1 MDADLKGAN
10 LGDGGPEL
18 PQFQSQEVGACQRRS
33 GNDLVRYGQLRSG
46 RCVAG
51 IRTRILIVSHCEP
64 TVLLRI
70 LDSKMAN
77 SLRFWLQSIFRLSF

>member
-1 MDADLKGAN
+1 MKKRLLERLLE
-10 LGDGGPEL
+10 LGDSDSIATEQALLAAKNCPA
-18 PQFQSQEVGACQRRS
+18 P
-33 GNDLVRYGQLRSG
+33 VRCGQLRTG

-51 IRTRILIVSHCEP
+51 IRTRILVVSRCEP
-64 TVLLRI
+64 TVLLRL